1 MRLRRA
7 APISG
12 LKLEL
17 SQGGNSGPGV
27 AGFEKVLLLFVV
39 VSMCRAGCR
48 IFFQFVN
55 SPKLECSQRSL
66 HFPEEFVV
74 PFYGSDS
81 TQDEA
86 IVKAYGTH
94 RKPTKPT

>member
-1 MRLRRA
+1 V
-7 APISG
+7 
-12 LKLEL
+12 LKLEF
-17 SQGGNSGPGV
+17 SQGGVARFETGV